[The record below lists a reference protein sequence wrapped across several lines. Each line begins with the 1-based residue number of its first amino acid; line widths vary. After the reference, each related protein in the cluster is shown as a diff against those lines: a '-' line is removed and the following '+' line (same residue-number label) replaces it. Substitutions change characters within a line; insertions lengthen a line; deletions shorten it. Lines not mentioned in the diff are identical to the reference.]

1 MQGLSTLWEQWNKQG
16 IPVRKDV
23 PLAPFTTFHIGGP
36 IALFAEPQSTE
47 QLTTVLRDLRQR
59 EVFSFVLGRGSNVLF
74 PDEPIDG
81 VAIRT
86 CCLDRVAVMGHTVTA
101 QSGATLA
108 SIARA
113 AQKAALTGL
122 EFAHGIPGTLGGALF
137 MNAGAYGGE
146 MSQVVTSVLVYDS
159 DRDETRRLARE
170 QMEFFYRHSILQAHP
185 EWTVLEATMTLEA
198 GDAEAIDA
206 QMQDYMQKRRDKQPL
221 EYPSAGSTFKR
232 PVGAFAGQLIE
243 ESGLKGYAIGGA
255 MVSPK
260 HAGFIVNTGG
270 ATARDVLAL
279 IEHVRS
285 VVLRDHGVLL
295 EPEVQILARHLAK

>member
-16 IPVRKDV
+16 IPVRKNV

-86 CCLDRVAVMGHTVTA
+86 CCLDRVAMMGHTVTA

-122 EFAHGIPGTLGGALF
+122 ELAHGIP
-137 MNAGAYGGE
+137 
-146 MSQVVTSVLVYDS
+146 
-159 DRDETRRLARE
+159 
-170 QMEFFYRHSILQAHP
+170 
-185 EWTVLEATMTLEA
+185 
-198 GDAEAIDA
+198 
-206 QMQDYMQKRRDKQPL
+206 
-221 EYPSAGSTFKR
+221 
-232 PVGAFAGQLIE
+232 
-243 ESGLKGYAIGGA
+243 
-255 MVSPK
+255 
-260 HAGFIVNTGG
+260 
-270 ATARDVLAL
+270 
-279 IEHVRS
+279 
-285 VVLRDHGVLL
+285 
-295 EPEVQILARHLAK
+295 